1 MNRNLRRLEIVGIT
15 YNQIENNLYAVILRE
30 AGGSRRIPIVIGENE
45 AQSIECKL
53 QNIVTPRPLPHDL
66 YINTL
71 NVLGYELQGVVIYRL
86 STGVFAADIMLYG
99 EGKSVRIDSRSSD
112 AIALAL
118 RAGAPIYASA
128 ALIDEVG
135 FMASDQKTE
144 KTEVTESC
152 HDASID
158 PAAAM
163 SVGFDWSQPSDEALS
178 SLLENAIATEYY
190 ELAAK
195 IKKEIDRRQGKDK

>member
-53 QNIVTPRPLPHDL
+53 QNIVTPRPLTHDL

-135 FMASDQKTE
+135 FMASDRKTE
-144 KTEVTESC
+144 KTEATGPR
-152 HDASID
+152 HDACID
-158 PAAAM
+158 PATAM
-163 SVGFDWSQPSDEALS
+163 SEGFDWSQLSDEALS

-195 IKKEIDRRQGKDK
+195 VKKEIDRRQGKEE